1 MAKLVWRVK
10 LVRELQTGETTEVE
24 LARIERDEQAG
35 LSDLG
40 LRLAEVKQLTAVLQ
54 AAIVPAQVTIAG
66 EHRSTCAACGR
77 RLASKGH
84 HTSTFRS
91 LFGDVPLRI
100 RRLLTCPCQNGD
112 VARSFA
118 AFDLEAATVAP
129 ELAYV
134 TARYA
139 ALAPFGK
146 VADLLS
152 ELLPV
157 SGVPNAGTMRNRT
170 MGVGEA
176 VVPPTVTTM
185 AKPAM
190 PRPVEPVVVGLD
202 GGYVRSRHRQD
213 ERHFEV
219 IAGKVISAQGSQSR
233 FAFARNSP
241 SIASG
246 AFKQALA
253 MAGVT
258 ADTPATVLCDG
269 DAGLWRLQREALP
282 NATVVLD
289 WWRAAVRFEHAL
301 QAARGLAVADAHL
314 AAEAVCGLD
323 RAKWR
328 LWHGRWPGCRRKLAA
343 LYRWARRTSVC
354 DIAGIGR
361 LEHRLGELLAYLER
375 NQGALVHYAA
385 RRRNGEPISTA
396 FVESAVNEIIAK
408 RMNKNLLEDPRFQ
421 TMAADALEQGDGAAL
436 PRRANSGAER
446 YARGRLSSSLSR
458 LPPRNRRGSRHIGGV
473 MNPTG
478 LHTLRGDQARRKGR
492 QRDSQW
498 HS

>member
-10 LVRELQTGETTEVE
+10 LVTELQAGETTEVE
-24 LARIERDEQAG
+24 VACIKRDEQVD

-40 LRLAEVKQLTAVLQ
+40 LRLAEAKQLTSALQ
-54 AAIVPAQVTIAG
+54 AVIVPAQVTIAG
-66 EHRSTCAACGR
+66 EHGCICAACGR

-84 HTSTFRS
+84 YSATFRS
-91 LFGDVPLRI
+91 LFGDVPIRI
-100 RRLLTCPCQNGD
+100 RRLLACPCQNRD

-157 SGVPNAGTMRNRT
+157 SGALNAGTVRNRT
-170 MGVGEA
+170 MRVGEA
-176 VVPPTVTTM
+176 VVLAQATKTSEATAVQ
-185 AKPAM
+185 PAQ
-190 PRPVEPVVVGLD
+190 PVVVGLD
-202 GGYVRSRHRQD
+202 GGYVRSRHRQN

-219 IAGKVISAQGSQSR
+219 IAGKAIDAEGNQSR

-241 SIASG
+241 TIASN
-246 AFKQALA
+246 ALNQALA

-289 WWRAAVRFEHAL
+289 WWHAAIRFEHAL
-301 QAARGLAVADAHL
+301 QAARGVDAADARL
-314 AAEAVCGLD
+314 AAEAVRGLE

-343 LYRWARRTSVC
+343 LCRWARRPSVLG
-354 DIAGIGR
+354 IAGIGR
-361 LEHRLGELLAYLER
+361 LEYHVGELLAYLER

-408 RMNKNLLEDPRFQ
+408 RMNKKQQMRWNRATVQPFLDVRTAVLNDTLEDAFRRRYPGFRPPNIDE
-421 TMAADALEQGDGAAL
+421 AVALVA
-436 PRRANSGAER
+436 
-446 YARGRLSSSLSR
+446 
-458 LPPRNRRGSRHIGGV
+458 
-473 MNPTG
+473 
-478 LHTLRGDQARRKGR
+478 
-492 QRDSQW
+492 
-498 HS
+498 